1 MYILFFKKQKKT
13 NSAQSTAVAMGTI
26 AQFRVMGGVI
36 FLAIV
41 TTVFNSH
48 VRSHLGEYVTP
59 DQINTILQSVQTIST
74 YPPETQDAIRAIF
87 SEGYR
92 LQMYILVGCAGAQVL
107 VAFLMWRKKQ
117 IVV

>member
-1 MYILFFKKQKKT
+1 
-13 NSAQSTAVAMGTI
+13 MGTI
-26 AQFRVMGGVI
+26 AQFRVMGGAI

-41 TTVFNSH
+41 TTVFNSLI
-48 VRSHLGEYVTP
+48 RSHLAEYVTP
-59 DQINTILQSVQTIST
+59 DQINTILQSVQTIYT

-92 LQMYILVGCAGAQVL
+92 LQMYILVGCAGAEML
-107 VAFLMWRKKQ
+107 GSFLMWQKKQ